1 MFDNITFHP
10 NPYLGYNTTFVSVS
24 ILCKFAMLPDVY
36 ILLSP
41 QEEEVHSSSWG
52 NRGKRLV
59 AYSPKRLN
67 PLSFIL
73 LVCLGNT

>member
-52 NRGKRLV
+52 NRYTLIKKLT
-59 AYSPKRLN
+59 YIN
-67 PLSFIL
+67 W
-73 LVCLGNT
+73 CLTNQLTNV

>member
-41 QEEEVHSSSWG
+41 QEEEVHSSS
-52 NRGKRLV
+52 
-59 AYSPKRLN
+59 
-67 PLSFIL
+67 
-73 LVCLGNT
+73 

>member
-41 QEEEVHSSSWG
+41 QEEEVLSSSWG
-52 NRGKRLV
+52 NRCTLIKKLT
-59 AYSPKRLN
+59 YIN
-67 PLSFIL
+67 W
-73 LVCLGNT
+73 CLTNQLTNV